1 MVVKRFGLMVS
12 LWLFLA
18 MLLSA
23 SPAFLQ
29 TPTVSAATDP
39 YATQPA
45 PTAPDPNRTYFPE
58 TGHFVSAIFYKYWS
72 KYGGLAQFGLPLTE
86 EFQELNPADGQTYTV
101 QYFERN
107 RFEYH
112 PEFAGTFYEVE
123 LGLLG
128 RQVTGNRAFPD
139 VPSTAGAPGELYFN
153 ETHHFLASAFR
164 SYWESKGGLA
174 IYGYP
179 ISEDFQEGGYLVQY
193 FERARL
199 EYHPENKGTP
209 YEVELGLLG
218 ANIMTASGR
227 PLPQAFRVQPD
238 SQSLTQG
245 HALQVTIIAT
255 GGTFLGSNLAGVN
268 INFLDEGDKLVG
280 VTGVSTD
287 IPLTPRKLVT
297 EIRDASGVVRHFEQ
311 TIAIK
316 AGNFEQ
322 QTVALDPTVE
332 AGLGT
337 PEEQAA
343 ERARDYGFYNTV
355 TPDKL
360 WNGTFN
366 WPLPVKGIITT
377 PFGSRRNYVGGGY
390 EVHEA
395 LDIAVP
401 AGTPILAPQKGRVVL
416 AEFQK
421 VRGGIVILDHGL
433 GLHTA
438 YFHQSR
444 IVAKV
449 GDVLNQGDLIGY
461 VGTTGLSTG
470 PHLHWEMRI
479 GSIGIDPQEWLT
491 NSFSASAPDNGLSG
505 APWNGGV

>member
-1 MVVKRFGLMVS
+1 MALKRFGLVVS
-12 LWLFLA
+12 LWLFLV
-18 MLLSA
+18 MLLSG

-29 TPTVSAATDP
+29 PSIARADD
-39 YATQPA
+39 
-45 PTAPDPNRTYFPE
+45 PTASQPPPTTSDPNRTYYPE
-58 TGHFVSAIFYKYWS
+58 TGHYVTRVFQNYWL

-86 EFQELNPADGQTYTV
+86 EFREKNPADGKTYTV

-128 RQVTGNRAFPD
+128 RQVTGNRVFPD
-139 VPSTAGAPGELYFN
+139 VPSTAGTPGELYFT
-153 ETHHFLASAFR
+153 ETRHFLAAAFR

-179 ISEDFQEGGYLVQY
+179 ISEDFQESGFQVQY

-199 EYHPENKGTP
+199 EYHPENRGTP

-218 ANIMTASGR
+218 TNALTATGR
-227 PLPQAFRVQPD
+227 PLPQTFRVQPEAA
-238 SQSLTQG
+238 SLTQG
-245 HALQVTIIAT
+245 HALQITISAS
-255 GGTFLGSNLAGVN
+255 GGILLSSTLAGVK
-268 INFLDEGDKLVG
+268 INFVSEGNNLVG
-280 VTGVSTD
+280 VTGLSTD
-287 IPLTPRKLVT
+287 VPLTPRKLVT

-311 TIAIK
+311 SIAIRP
-316 AGNFEQ
+316 GNFEQ
-322 QTVALDPTVE
+322 QTVTLDPTVE

-337 PEEQAA
+337 EEEQAA
-343 ERARDYGFYNTV
+343 ERAHVYSFYNTV

-360 WNGTFN
+360 WNGKFS

-377 PFGSRRNYVGGGY
+377 TFGSRRNYVGGGY

-395 LDIAVP
+395 IDIAVP
-401 AGTPILAPQKGRVVL
+401 AGTTILAPQRGRVVL

-479 GSIGIDPQEWLT
+479 GSIGIDPQEWVAR
-491 NSFSASAPDNGLSG
+491 SFIASAGGSVLNG
-505 APWNGGV
+505 APWIFRF